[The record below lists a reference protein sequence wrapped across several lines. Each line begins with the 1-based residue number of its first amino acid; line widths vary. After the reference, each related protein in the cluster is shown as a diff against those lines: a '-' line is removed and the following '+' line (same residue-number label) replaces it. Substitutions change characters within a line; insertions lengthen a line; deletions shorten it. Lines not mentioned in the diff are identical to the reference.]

1 MASSVPDIAVSPASP
16 KETKAQ
22 VYSNGDQPPAQ
33 KVSNGTVPRRKPP
46 ETRRKF
52 PFPFKKE
59 FSPLMRRK
67 NQRQNKGNSSIE
79 DVNDSLHQDSLIE
92 DGSISDSNEDE
103 EGNITAVIFYDG
115 AF

>member
-1 MASSVPDIAVSPASP
+1 
-16 KETKAQ
+16 
-22 VYSNGDQPPAQ
+22 
-33 KVSNGTVPRRKPP
+33 
-46 ETRRKF
+46 
-52 PFPFKKE
+52 
-59 FSPLMRRK
+59 MRRK
-67 NQRQNKGNSSIE
+67 NQRQNKANSSIE